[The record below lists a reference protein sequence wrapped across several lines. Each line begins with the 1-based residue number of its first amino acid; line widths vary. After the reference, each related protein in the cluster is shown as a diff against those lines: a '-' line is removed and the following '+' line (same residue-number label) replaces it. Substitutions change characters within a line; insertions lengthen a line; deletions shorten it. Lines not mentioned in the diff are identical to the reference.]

1 MREALLA
8 ALLIAQ
14 ISETIEV
21 RVTNIDVVVT
31 DRSGKRVTGLTRD
44 DFEVYENGK
53 ARELTNFYEVAP
65 EGLPVTSS
73 QLPLV
78 TGNRQPATD
87 QQLATETR
95 QRRLVLFIDNF
106 SIHPFQRRKIFE
118 SIDRSLDTLLRPGD
132 EAMVVA
138 WYRGLRIE
146 QPFTADHAALRSA
159 IARVME
165 TGSGMTYES
174 DRQQIRSRCTQ
185 LLQDS
190 GYRNPQGAF
199 DNCVGIIESYAEE
212 LSMIERHLI
221 ASTSS
226 VLAMLGGMEG
236 KKAMIYA
243 GAALP
248 KRPARELL
256 VFADNLFSPYIRNF
270 RPSSMS
276 ARNLSPISITIEGM
290 AKTAN
295 ANGVT
300 VYMIDGADE
309 SRGVLPN
316 AADNTAP
323 DAEAAFTEYDNT
335 AQAFQVVAKLTGGI
349 ALTHTQNFD
358 LAIDTVARDLDN
370 YYSLGYRQESSEKKE
385 RKVEVRVKNHPDYRV
400 RSRRTYEA
408 RTVDEQL
415 SDRVIANI
423 YREGRSELAIEVQTG
438 APKKTSRTRWSVPL
452 SVTIPSTLTLLP
464 EGNELAGGFNVFIA
478 VGDDNGDMSK
488 VTRIAKQVRI
498 AAVHEAELRRLPLL
512 FTADLSMNRGTHV
525 VSVAVV
531 DQLSNASGYAR
542 SRVVVK

>member
-53 ARELTNFYEVAP
+53 AQGLTNFYEVGGQAP
-65 EGLPVTSS
+65 SPVETR
-73 QLPLV
+73 PDEE
-78 TGNRQPATD
+78 RQARAPVPP
-87 QQLATETR
+87 QETR

-118 SIDRSLDTLLRPGD
+118 SIERSLDTLLRPGD

-146 QPFTADHAALRSA
+146 QHFTADHAALRRA
-159 IARVME
+159 ITRVAE

-174 DRQQIRSRCTQ
+174 DRQQIRTRCTQ
-185 LLQDS
+185 LLNDA
-190 GYRNPQGAF
+190 GRRDPQGAF
-199 DNCVGIIESYAEE
+199 DNCVGIIQSYSEE
-212 LSMIERHLI
+212 LTMIERHLI
-221 ASTSS
+221 TSTGS
-226 VLAMLGGMEG
+226 VLAMLGGMDG

-256 VFADNLFSPYIRNF
+256 VFADNLFSPYLRNF
-270 RPSSMS
+270 RPSQMN
-276 ARNLSPISITIEGM
+276 ARNLSTMSISIEGM

-309 SRGVLPN
+309 SRGILPN
-316 AADNTAP
+316 AGDEFAP
-323 DAEAAFTEYDNT
+323 DSQAEFTEYDNT

-358 LAIDTVARDLDN
+358 LAMDTVARDLDN
-370 YYSLGYRQESSEKKE
+370 YYSLGYRQESGEKKE
-385 RKVEVRVKNHPDYRV
+385 RKVEVRVKNHPDYRI

-423 YREGRSELAIEVQTG
+423 YREGKSELAIVVQTG
-438 APKKTSRTRWSVPL
+438 APKKSSRTRWSVPL

-478 VGDDNGDMSK
+478 VGDDNGDLSK

-498 AAVHEAELRRLPLL
+498 PAVHEAELRRHPLL

-525 VSVAVV
+525 VSIGVV
-531 DQLSNASGYAR
+531 DQLSNSSGYAR
-542 SRVVVK
+542 ARVVVH